1 LGHAFGAFLLVFP
14 LLIIWQSAAAAAVH
28 PLLAAAVVADKL
40 FHKLMSVLA
49 EQQP

>member
-1 LGHAFGAFLLVFP
+1 MNGVFRLAFP
-14 LLIIWQSAAAAAVH
+14 PLIILQSAAAAAVH